1 MKSNKQNNK
10 FRLMKKRTWILLIIF
25 NLLTWK
31 TFSQNDTIVKI
42 PIEYARNIVKELI
55 QFDVCKDQVKK
66 QNAFIALMEA
76 KQNEQSTIIEAQ
88 RKLLVDKFRFSQN
101 VGASYF
107 MNTPFLFTNLNFGTS
122 KTIFSLQMN
131 IPFNNKPHLT
141 FNFTHK
147 LWQSK

>member
-1 MKSNKQNNK
+1 
-10 FRLMKKRTWILLIIF
+10 MKKRMLILLIIF

-31 TFSQNDTIVKI
+31 TFCQNDTIVKI
-42 PIEYARNIVKELI
+42 PIEYGRNIVKELI

-66 QNAFIALMEA
+66 QNAFIALLEA
-76 KQNEQSTIIEAQ
+76 KQKEQSIIIEAQ

-107 MNTPFLFTNLNFGTS
+107 VNTPFLFTNLNFGTS

-131 IPFNNKPHLT
+131 IPFNNKPHFT

>member
-1 MKSNKQNNK
+1 
-10 FRLMKKRTWILLIIF
+10 MKKRTWILLIIL
-25 NLLTWK
+25 NLTTWK

>member
-1 MKSNKQNNK
+1 MTN
-10 FRLMKKRTWILLIIF
+10 
-25 NLLTWK
+25 WK
-31 TFSQNDTIVKI
+31 CFCQNDTIIRI
-42 PIEYARNIVKELI
+42 PINYARNIVKELI
-55 QFDVCKDQVKK
+55 QFDVCKDQVS
-66 QNAFIALMEA
+66 
-76 KQNEQSTIIEAQ
+76 KQNELIVLLESKQTEQNTIIEAQ
-88 RKLLVDKFRFSQN
+88 RKLLIDKFRFSQN

-107 MNTPFLFTNLNFGTS
+107 VNTPFLFTNLNFGTS

>member
-1 MKSNKQNNK
+1 
-10 FRLMKKRTWILLIIF
+10 MKKRTLILLIIF

-31 TFSQNDTIVKI
+31 SFCQNDTIIRI

-66 QNAFIALMEA
+66 QNELIVLLES
-76 KQNEQSTIIEAQ
+76 KQTEQNIIIESQ
-88 RKLLVDKFRFSQN
+88 RKLLIDKFRFSQN

-107 MNTPFLFTNLNFGTS
+107 VNTPFLFTNLNFGTS

>member
-1 MKSNKQNNK
+1 
-10 FRLMKKRTWILLIIF
+10 MKKQMLILLIIF
-25 NLLTWK
+25 NLANWK
-31 TFSQNDTIVKI
+31 CFCQNDTIIRI
-42 PIEYARNIVKELI
+42 PINYARNIVKELI
-55 QFDVCKDQVKK
+55 QFDVCKDQVS
-66 QNAFIALMEA
+66 
-76 KQNEQSTIIEAQ
+76 KQNELIVLLESKQTEQNIIIESQ
-88 RKLLVDKFRFSQN
+88 RKLLIDKFRFSQN

-107 MNTPFLFTNLNFGTS
+107 VNTPFLFTNLNFGTS

>member
-1 MKSNKQNNK
+1 
-10 FRLMKKRTWILLIIF
+10 MKKRTWILLIIF

-76 KQNEQSTIIEAQ
+76 KQTEQNTIIEAQ
-88 RKLLVDKFRFSQN
+88 RKLLVDKFRFYQN

>member
-1 MKSNKQNNK
+1 
-10 FRLMKKRTWILLIIF
+10 MKKRTWILLIIF
-25 NLLTWK
+25 NLLTLK

-42 PIEYARNIVKELI
+42 PIDYARNIVKELI
-55 QFDVCKDQVKK
+55 QFDVCKEQVKK

-76 KQNEQSTIIEAQ
+76 KQTEQNTIIEAQ

>member
-1 MKSNKQNNK
+1 MKSNTQNNK
-10 FRLMKKRTWILLIIF
+10 FQTMKKRILIPSIVF
-25 NLLTWK
+25 SLLTLNC
-31 TFSQNDTIVKI
+31 FSQNDTIVRI
-42 PIEYARNIVKELI
+42 PIDYARSIVKELI

-66 QNAFIALMEA
+66 QNVFIALLEA
-76 KQNEQSTIIEAQ
+76 KQNEQNTIIEAQ
-88 RKLLVDKFRFSQN
+88 RKLLIDKFRFSQN

-107 MNTPFLFTNLNFGTS
+107 LNTPFLFTNLNFGTS

>member
-1 MKSNKQNNK
+1 
-10 FRLMKKRTWILLIIF
+10 MKKQMLILLIIF
-25 NLLTWK
+25 NLANWK
-31 TFSQNDTIVKI
+31 CFCQNDTIIRI
-42 PIEYARNIVKELI
+42 PINYARNIVKELI
-55 QFDVCKDQVKK
+55 QFDVCKDQVS
-66 QNAFIALMEA
+66 
-76 KQNEQSTIIEAQ
+76 KQNELIVLLESKQTEQNTIIESQ
-88 RKLLVDKFRFSQN
+88 RKLLIDKFRFSQN

-107 MNTPFLFTNLNFGTS
+107 VNTPFLFTNLNFGTS

>member
-10 FRLMKKRTWILLIIF
+10 FRLMKKRTWILLIIL
-25 NLLTWK
+25 NLTTWK

>member
-10 FRLMKKRTWILLIIF
+10 FQTMKKRTLILLIIF

-31 TFSQNDTIVKI
+31 SFCQNDTIIRI

-66 QNAFIALMEA
+66 QNELIVLLES
-76 KQNEQSTIIEAQ
+76 KQTEQSTIIESQ
-88 RKLLVDKFRFSQN
+88 RKLLIDKFRFSQN

-107 MNTPFLFTNLNFGTS
+107 VNTPFLFTNLNFGTS

>member
-10 FRLMKKRTWILLIIF
+10 FRLMKKRTWILLIIL
-25 NLLTWK
+25 NLTTWK
-31 TFSQNDTIVKI
+31 TFCQNDTIVKI

-76 KQNEQSTIIEAQ
+76 KQNEQSAIIEAQ

-107 MNTPFLFTNLNFGTS
+107 VNTPFLFTNLNFGTS

-131 IPFNNKPHLT
+131 ILFNNKPHLT